1 MLRSV
6 LSTLLSVVLIVM
18 PAAGVPAGDQPA
30 GQVKALLPDAW
41 QNAQPLRVNAGL
53 QWNDLLKTNA
63 KGRVRVGLTDGS
75 ILSVGSS
82 SELKVVQ
89 HDAKSQQTS
98 IELKYGE
105 LRNQVTKITQPGGKY
120 EVKTANA
127 VIGVI
132 GTDFYVGYANHRTI
146 VICFEGQVTVTPTDK
161 NTSNGTSSVIP
172 VIAGQMLVVAVDVPP
187 GGYQSGA
194 APAAAVQTSLL
205 NTGIPAPASGGLNE
219 SSKQTTN
226 SPTGAKPTSPAPT
239 AGSTPTQ
246 APSSPGEPGTAPRH
260 PSTGAPTNSL
270 EPTTSST
277 PTQAPSGPGEPNPTP
292 SNGPTGAPTKPSE
305 PTTGSTPPQAPS
317 GPGESGTTSRNGPT
331 GAEPTSPAP
340 TGGVTRGPNE
350 FDPGGERQLVDLINQ
365 ERAKQG
371 IPLLQVDPRLTQ
383 AARKHTDT
391 MVQHH
396 ALAHEVDGE
405 PAIGTRFYN
414 EKLPSDKQ
422 AENIAFAPTVTADH
436 QGIMQSP
443 PHRANVLKPDYNVV
457 GVGVV
462 RSGGGLWVTEDFA
475 HTSIEYSE
483 PQADAVMQETI
494 NQYAGAQ
501 GMPAPARKP
510 QAQLREM
517 ACDMAKNGA
526 VNKEAPAK
534 LPGVDGILLWRTNN
548 PAALPAHAREWLS
561 RPLPAGYSLG
571 SCFAPNTSRP
581 GGIYWVVMVT
591 Y

>member
-6 LSTLLSVVLIVM
+6 LSTLLSLVLIVM
-18 PAAGVPAGDQPA
+18 PAAGAPAGDQPA

-41 QNAQPLRVNAGL
+41 RNAQPLAVNAAL

-75 ILSVGSS
+75 ILSVGSN
-82 SELKVVQ
+82 SELKVVK

-132 GTDFYVGYANHRTI
+132 GTDFYVGYANHRTT
-146 VICFEGQVTVTPTDK
+146 VICYEGQVTVTLTNT
-161 NTSNGTSSVIP
+161 NTSSGTSTVIP
-172 VIAGQMLVVAVDVPP
+172 VLAGQMLVIALDIPP

-205 NTGIPAPASGGLNE
+205 STDIPAPASGGLNE
-219 SSKQTTN
+219 SGKGTTN
-226 SPTGAKPTSPAPT
+226 A
-239 AGSTPTQ
+239 
-246 APSSPGEPGTAPRH
+246 
-260 PSTGAPTNSL
+260 
-270 EPTTSST
+270 
-277 PTQAPSGPGEPNPTP
+277 
-292 SNGPTGAPTKPSE
+292 
-305 PTTGSTPPQAPS
+305 
-317 GPGESGTTSRNGPT
+317 PT
-331 GAEPTSPAP
+331 GAEPKSPEP
-340 TGGVTRGPNE
+340 TGEGPPAHNQ
-350 FDPGGERQLVDLINQ
+350 FDPGGEKQLVDLINQ

-405 PAIGTRFYN
+405 PTIGTRFYN
-414 EKLPSDKQ
+414 EKLSSDKQ

-443 PHRANVLKPDYNVV
+443 PHRANVLNPDYNVV

-462 RSGGGLWVTEDFA
+462 RSGGGPWVTEDFA

-501 GMPAPARKP
+501 GMPPPARKP

-571 SCFAPNTSRP
+571 SCFAPNAGRP